1 MMQAQLE
8 VYADSAYNAAM
19 ATDLLSLGKRI
30 KAERE
35 AQGLTQRDLSTR
47 ASFEQTRLSKLESG
61 KSHPG
66 LEALERLC
74 KALGKSLAWLL
85 EQTETA
91 SPPQGMTVEAAELAR
106 LWQAL
111 PDADRA
117 AVRRIVVAL
126 GRRDTPK
133 D

>member
-1 MMQAQLE
+1 MMQGWL
-8 VYADSAYNAAM
+8 VIHADSAYNAAM

-30 KAERE
+30 KIERE
-35 AQGLTQRDLSTR
+35 AQGLTQLALSTR
-47 ASFEQTRLSKLESG
+47 ASFEQTRLSKLERG

-74 KALGKSLAWLL
+74 KALGKRLAWLL
-85 EQTETA
+85 EETETA
-91 SPPQGMTVEAAELAR
+91 PPPPGITPEAAELAR
-106 LWQAL
+106 LWQTL
-111 PDADRA
+111 PDGDRA

-126 GRRDTPK
+126 GRRDTPQ

>member
-1 MMQAQLE
+1 MQAQLE

-47 ASFEQTRLSKLESG
+47 ADFEQTRLSKLESG
-61 KSHPG
+61 KSQPG

-74 KALGKSLAWLL
+74 KSLGKSLVWLL
-85 EQTETA
+85 EQTEMPQ
-91 SPPQGMTVEAAELAR
+91 PPQGITPEAAELAR
-106 LWQAL
+106 LWQTL
-111 PDADRA
+111 PNADRA

-126 GRRDTPK
+126 GRRDAPK

>member
-1 MMQAQLE
+1 MQAWLE
-8 VYADSAYNAAM
+8 IYADSAYNAAM

-30 KAERE
+30 KMERE
-35 AQGLTQRDLSTR
+35 AQGLTQRDLSAR

-66 LEALERLC
+66 LDALERLC
-74 KALGKSLAWLL
+74 KSLGKSLAWLL
-85 EQTETA
+85 EESEMPQ
-91 SPPQGMTVEAAELAR
+91 PPQGITPEAAELAR
-106 LWQAL
+106 LWQTL

-126 GRRDTPK
+126 GRRDAPR

>member
-1 MMQAQLE
+1 
-8 VYADSAYNAAM
+8 M

-35 AQGLTQRDLSTR
+35 AQGLTQRDLSGR
-47 ASFEQTRLSKLESG
+47 ADFEQTRLSKLESG

-66 LEALERLC
+66 LEALERIC
-74 KALGKSLAWLL
+74 KALGKNIAWLL
-85 EQTETA
+85 EQTEIPQ
-91 SPPQGMTVEAAELAR
+91 PPQGMTPEAAELAR
-106 LWQAL
+106 LWQIL

-126 GRRDTPK
+126 GRWDAPK

>member
-1 MMQAQLE
+1 MQAQLE

-30 KAERE
+30 KTERE
-35 AQGLTQRDLSTR
+35 AQGLTQRDLSAR
-47 ASFEQTRLSKLESG
+47 ADFEQTRLSKLESG

-74 KALGKSLAWLL
+74 KSLGKSLAWLL

-91 SPPQGMTVEAAELAR
+91 LPPQGMTPEAAELAI
-106 LWQAL
+106 LWQTL

-133 D
+133 V